1 MGLIQ
6 VRDVTRSHSALI
18 PSLFP
23 DARDTKATPALYAAF
38 DTADSSQPLGFALLC
53 SPIGS
58 EHPCFRFAVVV
69 AEHARRRGIGAAL
82 TQQVIDTA
90 RTLRA
95 PSLRPLVPVMSD
107 AGHQLMARAGFKQL
121 RRTLVFEFNLAASLK
136 VADAQLVQLEQDGRI
151 PAGISNDPYRD
162 SQAYDLSAMC
172 QRSFGMLTH
181 GHLEALGEY
190 PSPGTDLTHARAF
203 RLNGALIG
211 AWGVV
216 VRDGTAVFDPL
227 LIAEDKRSTWAF
239 SFVTGTVLRTLVASG
254 VTQGLTKIHEDN
266 RKMIVVMRRFGTR
279 VTGVETLY
287 ELAFAGDEA

>member
-1 MGLIQ
+1 MELIH

-23 DARDTKATPALYAAF
+23 DARDVKATPALYAAF
-38 DTADSSQPLGFALLC
+38 DSPDGVQPTGFALLC
-53 SPIGS
+53 SPTGA
-58 EHPCFRFAVVV
+58 EHPCYRFAVIV

-82 TQQVIDTA
+82 TRHVSGTA

-95 PSLRPLVPVMSD
+95 PSLRPLVPVISD
-107 AGHQLMARAGFKQL
+107 AGHRLMANAGFKQL
-121 RRTLVFEFNLAASLK
+121 RRTLVFEFKLAESLK
-136 VADAQLVQLEQDGRI
+136 VVDAQLVPLEQDGRI
-151 PAGISNDPYRD
+151 PAGISSDPYCDNR
-162 SQAYDLSAMC
+162 AHDLSAMC

-181 GHLEALGEY
+181 GHLESLGEY
-190 PSPGTDLTHARAF
+190 PSPGADLSHARAF
-203 RLNGALIG
+203 RLNGVLVG

-227 LIAEDKRSTWAF
+227 LISEDKRSTWAF
-239 SFVTGTVLRTLVASG
+239 SFVTGTVLRALVASG
-254 VTQGLTKIHEDN
+254 VTNGLTKIHEDN

-287 ELAFAGDEA
+287 DLALNGDEA

>member
-1 MGLIQ
+1 MGLIH

-23 DARDTKATPALYAAF
+23 DARDVKATPALYAAF
-38 DTADSSQPLGFALLC
+38 DTPDGAQPAGFALLC
-53 SPIGS
+53 SPTGA

-82 TQQVIDTA
+82 TQHVADTA

-107 AGHQLMARAGFKQL
+107 GGHQLMARAGFKQL
-121 RRTLVFEFNLAASLK
+121 RRTLVFEFSLAASLK
-136 VADAQLVQLEQDGRI
+136 VMDAQLMQLEHAGRV
-151 PAGISNDPYRD
+151 PAGISSDPYRD
-162 SQAYDLSAMC
+162 NQAHDLSAMC

-181 GHLEALGEY
+181 GHLEAMGEY
-190 PSPGTDLTHARAF
+190 PAPGADLSHARAF
-203 RLNGALIG
+203 RLDGTLIG

-216 VRDGTAVFDPL
+216 VRAGTAVFDPL

-239 SFVTGTVLRTLVASG
+239 PFVTATVLRTLVAGG
-254 VTQGLTKIHEDN
+254 VTHGLAKIHEDN
-266 RKMIVVMRRFGTR
+266 RKMIAVMGRFGTE
-279 VTGVETLY
+279 VTGVDTLY
-287 ELAFAGDEA
+287 ELALAGDPA